1 MNKVQAKELEEVVKA
16 ITESLMDD
24 RNLSDNYSGI
34 AVDIYNSQYGVI
46 CHITMLFKKAFSK
59 DESDRLMSEK
69 YPLIKSIT
77 KFFPDRLFSGGITS
91 SHSTIEMYSRYKEFY
106 DSNKN
111 FED

>member
-1 MNKVQAKELEEVVKA
+1 MNKLQAEELEEVVKA

-91 SHSTIEMYSRYKEFY
+91 SHSTIEMYNRYREFY

>member
-1 MNKVQAKELEEVVKA
+1 MNKSQAEELEEVVKA
-16 ITESLMDD
+16 ITESMLDEQL
-24 RNLSDNYSGI
+24 LSDNYSGI
-34 AVDIYNSQYGVI
+34 AVDIYNSKYGII
-46 CHITMLFKKAFSK
+46 CHITILFKKPFSK

-91 SHSTIEMYSRYKEFY
+91 SHSTIEMYNRYREFY